1 MKYFF
6 IGLCVFFLFL
16 CPVAYGD
23 ISEIEVD
30 WILED
35 QYDNESIIS
44 EKNSVNEIIEFY
56 DEHEIFS
63 EFITNNQYTIGG
75 EKIDVHSKEG
85 QLLNKILIEQKKIN
99 KENFLHMI
107 HYLDR
112 YSDGYIELAEALL
125 DPVNQQKYQ
134 INGRVYDGD
143 INSNLE
149 YFLFER
155 GYAADNFESIPN
167 SIFSPI
173 KYDDARAQM
182 SKELSSGN
190 GDHDLRNYIPQY
202 VDTSD
207 PKIINQKMTL
217 DLFDQISSTHDSIFN
232 PEINNIFSKS
242 SVSENLFDKSFENT
256 LIPGTTFEN
265 TQHVIDDVDSSSEFS
280 LNNSDPLTI
289 ILVLILLSTISGLI
303 LLGYVLLQKTK
314 ISKPQLLVESNL
326 PSVSIEQKTKDMLN
340 LSINLFKNNSHK
352 DAFEKLGQT
361 IRFYYCNK
369 LNLNVEMTSF
379 EIISELKQS
388 KINDFENIIKWLLLC
403 GSVEFTKHQS
413 HKTEFDN
420 IVSSFLKQIS

>member
-1 MKYFF
+1 M
-6 IGLCVFFLFL
+6 
-16 CPVAYGD
+16 
-23 ISEIEVD
+23 
-30 WILED
+30 
-35 QYDNESIIS
+35 
-44 EKNSVNEIIEFY
+44 
-56 DEHEIFS
+56 
-63 EFITNNQYTIGG
+63 
-75 EKIDVHSKEG
+75 
-85 QLLNKILIEQKKIN
+85 
-99 KENFLHMI
+99 
-107 HYLDR
+107 
-112 YSDGYIELAEALL
+112 
-125 DPVNQQKYQ
+125 
-134 INGRVYDGD
+134 
-143 INSNLE
+143 
-149 YFLFER
+149 R

-369 LNLNVEMTSF
+369 LDLNVEMTSF
-379 EIISELKQS
+379 EIIPELKKS
-388 KINDFENIIKWLLLC
+388 KIDNFENIIKWLSLC

-413 HKTEFDN
+413 HKTEFNN
-420 IVSSFLKQIS
+420 IVFSFLKQIS